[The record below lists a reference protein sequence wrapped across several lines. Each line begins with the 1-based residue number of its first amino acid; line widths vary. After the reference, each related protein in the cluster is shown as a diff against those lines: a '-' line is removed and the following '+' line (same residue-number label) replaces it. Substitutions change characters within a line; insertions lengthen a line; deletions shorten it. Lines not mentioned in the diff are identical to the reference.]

1 MDTPARAPARQV
13 WLVRLL
19 LAAILMTGSEI
30 LLWTRISG
38 RPWWDWLL
46 IAAAYVLI
54 AALLLDVMARWKVR
68 DFAGVVTVAGA
79 YGLLN
84 GLLVNPQ
91 TSLTNVPESLVLYVT
106 GAHSLIGLEMLY
118 LFLALTGGHLR
129 HLRGVMAG
137 GALLVGAAWGF
148 WVRWSPEYGEP
159 AAAAVPLETMLL
171 VGLVGILITA
181 GLARLVYGRVRT
193 VYPRDVVLPPLHYAL
208 IGVALGALLVLRLA
222 QGALDVP
229 AVTLVTIL
237 LFLCG
242 AILWFR
248 RQTIL
253 PFILDYHLPVF
264 PMRWRWIIPVT
275 ALFFW
280 AAVLAYSLPLIGTP
294 AFNIFTVITLGFM
307 LYGVG
312 WLPVISVLQG
322 FRAYV
327 RQAQAQPFDD

>member
-1 MDTPARAPARQV
+1 
-13 WLVRLL
+13 
-19 LAAILMTGSEI
+19 
-30 LLWTRISG
+30 
-38 RPWWDWLL
+38 
-46 IAAAYVLI
+46 
-54 AALLLDVMARWKVR
+54 
-68 DFAGVVTVAGA
+68 
-79 YGLLN
+79 
-84 GLLVNPQ
+84 
-91 TSLTNVPESLVLYVT
+91 
-106 GAHSLIGLEMLY
+106 
-118 LFLALTGGHLR
+118 
-129 HLRGVMAG
+129 
-137 GALLVGAAWGF
+137 
-148 WVRWSPEYGEP
+148 
-159 AAAAVPLETMLL
+159 MLL

-181 GLARLVYGRVRT
+181 GLARLAYGRVRS
-193 VYPRDVVLPPLHYAL
+193 VYPRDAVLPPLHYAL
-208 IGVALGALLVLRLA
+208 IGVVLGAVLVLRLA

-253 PFILDYHLPVF
+253 PFI
-264 PMRWRWIIPVT
+264 PVT

-307 LYGVG
+307 LYGIG